1 MIRPQGNYD
10 LLQRVR
16 VTTLAS
22 NILQQVE
29 HLSIFVREDDG
40 RTVETNTFTL
50 LASGQEVKIL
60 GGDTAL

>member
-40 RTVETNTFTL
+40 RTDLNTFTL
-50 LASGQEVKIL
+50 LASGQEDKIL